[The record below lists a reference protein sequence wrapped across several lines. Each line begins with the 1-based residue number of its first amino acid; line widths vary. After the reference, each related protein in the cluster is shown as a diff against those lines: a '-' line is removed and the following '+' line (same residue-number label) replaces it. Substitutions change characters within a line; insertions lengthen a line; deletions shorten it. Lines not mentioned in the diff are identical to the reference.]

1 MSALMSKAM
10 VHWLIIAYIVCFSI
24 ASLSMSIVGCLQGAN
39 WSEMSST
46 AHICIIF
53 SILGNWMN
61 ILVAFMNKE
70 ASKVGVDLGDS
81 SATATTTTATATVAT
96 TKT

>member
-1 MSALMSKAM
+1 MSAIVYKAI
-10 VHWLIIAYIVCFSI
+10 VHWLIIAYIICFSV

-39 WSEMSST
+39 WEDMTPT

-53 SILGNWMN
+53 SILGNGMN

-70 ASKVGVDLGDS
+70 ASKVGVNLGSGSD
-81 SATATTTTATATVAT
+81 AAPEPPQP
-96 TKT
+96 KP

>member
-1 MSALMSKAM
+1 MTP
-10 VHWLIIAYIVCFSI
+10 
-24 ASLSMSIVGCLQGAN
+24 
-39 WSEMSST
+39 T

-70 ASKVGVDLGDS
+70 ASKVGVNLGDS
-81 SATATTTTATATVAT
+81 STTTTTATATVAT
-96 TKT
+96 TEVTK